1 MIRLSNRL
9 SAVYDQVCAART
21 VLGPGR
27 VIDVGSDHGQL
38 AVSCLENNI
47 ATSVICTE
55 IHQGPA
61 SHSEEALK
69 EAGFED
75 RSRVVVT
82 DGLNGIGL
90 EPGDVIVIAG
100 MGGLNIIDIISRCI
114 ETGSPELLKNV
125 RFVIQAQKSVH
136 LVRRFF
142 AEKGFAFEDESVC
155 SDRDFFYNVMRV
167 GFVGTPCEL
176 GPYKECYGVLLPGKE
191 AAGDELV
198 RLYFYHLDEIFH
210 IRARSDR
217 TIREALEE
225 RKRYEDQ

>member
-47 ATSVICTE
+47 ATAVICTE

-155 SDRDFFYNVMRV
+155 TDRDFFYNIMRMSYS
-167 GFVGTPCEL
+167 GISYEL
-176 GPYKECYGVLLPGKE
+176 GAYKECYGVLLPDKE
-191 AAGDELV
+191 AAGDALV
-198 RLYFYHLDEIFH
+198 KAYFAHLDDVFEI
-210 IRARSDR
+210 RSRSDLVV
-217 TIREALEE
+217 REALNE
-225 RKRYEDQ
+225 RNGHENK